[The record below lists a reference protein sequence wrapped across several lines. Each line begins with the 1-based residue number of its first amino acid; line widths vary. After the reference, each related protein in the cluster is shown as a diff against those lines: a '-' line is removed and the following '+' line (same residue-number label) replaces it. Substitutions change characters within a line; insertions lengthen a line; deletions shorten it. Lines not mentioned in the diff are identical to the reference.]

1 MSFDGISK
9 VFTKSEDESLEH
21 LKNVCSDLPQEN
33 QVINIVE
40 AAMINYFKPEYN
52 INFVENFPDE
62 NHRGYRQYFDLDYN
76 SLTVEVDLDFD
87 NTPSI
92 QLYTD
97 TNRIANSFDFIRYSL
112 FNDNNRKS
120 MYDIFEKI

>member
-1 MSFDGISK
+1 
-9 VFTKSEDESLEH
+9 
-21 LKNVCSDLPQEN
+21 
-33 QVINIVE
+33 
-40 AAMINYFKPEYN
+40 MINYFKPEYN

-62 NHRGYRQYFDLDYN
+62 NHKGYRQYFDLDYN

-120 MYDIFEKI
+120 MYDIFEKYNVE